1 MPCRS
6 RRARRAPPSP
16 RDRKLK
22 KWGVPRLLLEDV
34 SEIAAAAMLR
44 KHAGLAAAGE
54 LPPYSPRSRAR
65 PPSARAAVPTAAV
78 TAEAIA
84 ALAAEDDE
92 RYERAV
98 SKESTRPPSPPRS
111 AAGELSRW

>member
-1 MPCRS
+1 M
-6 RRARRAPPSP
+6 AP
-16 RDRKLK
+16 
-22 KWGVPRLLLEDV
+22 V
-34 SEIAAAAMLR
+34 
-44 KHAGLAAAGE
+44 AGE

-65 PPSARAAVPTAAV
+65 PASARSAVTV
-78 TAEAIA
+78 TAEAVA
-84 ALAAEDDE
+84 ALEAEDDE